1 MYGPQPGSAGLPI
14 VTASEHRI
22 GYASVDDL
30 IQLDY
35 HIDWAIPDMLPMG
48 SVIVLAGAAKFAG
61 KSMLAQYMG
70 LCLARGRPFLGR
82 MPPQRRRVL
91 FSSFE
96 EHEGP
101 TSMRLRRWGIVGSDG
116 LPTPMAYT
124 FTAEAFTE
132 AMATLMGPRQGPPGV
147 WIIDTL
153 AELGAHHG
161 YPDDSN
167 NVHMR
172 TVLHAYLQLAYHS
185 GWAIVIIHHFRKA
198 GDTLRG
204 GSMIQGATSGWWEV
218 RHQQGSPIKQVEWFL
233 RDGPS
238 SGTGFEVVTPPAPD
252 VWRIEAREMPNYAA
266 TQEGQTPNGRG
277 GNQQATAARRPARL
291 SDEELGQRLLEAM
304 DRAPDQVWT
313 VETVR
318 SQLSVGTQIAT
329 RVLRTLVEQ
338 GAVRYSA
345 RRAGPGG
352 RSGYSRASEV

>member
-1 MYGPQPGSAGLPI
+1 MPI
-14 VTASEHRI
+14 VVASEHRI
-22 GYASVDDL
+22 GFATVDEL

-35 HIDWAIPDMLPMG
+35 HVDWAIPDMLPMG
-48 SVIVLAGAAKFAG
+48 SVIVVAGAAKFAG

-82 MPPQRRRVL
+82 MPPMRRRVL

-116 LPTPMAYT
+116 QPTPMAYT
-124 FTAEAFTE
+124 FTAPEFTNV
-132 AMATLMGPRQGPPGV
+132 MCGLMGPRNGPPGV

-161 YPDDSN
+161 FPDDAN

-218 RHQQGSPIKQVEWFL
+218 RHQQGSPVKQVEWFL
-233 RDGPS
+233 RDGPM
-238 SGTGFEVVTPPAPD
+238 GGAGFEVVTPPASEGF
-252 VWRIEAREMPNYAA
+252 WRIESREMPNYSAA
-266 TQEGQTPNGRG
+266 PEGQNGN
-277 GNQQATAARRPARL
+277 GNGSSRQPSARRPARL
-291 SDEELGQRLLEAM
+291 TDEELGQRVLTAM
-304 DRAPDQVWT
+304 DAAPEQLWT
-313 VETVR
+313 VEDVR
-318 SQLSVGTQIAT
+318 GQLSVATAVAT
-329 RVLRTLVEQ
+329 RVLRSLATNGLVHYRAN
-338 GAVRYSA
+338 GGVRGS
-345 RRAGPGG
+345 
-352 RSGYSRASEV
+352 RSGYTRARAL